1 MAKSSKWGT
10 VIPFASKEYTYLCM
24 LTILRES
31 NLASYITNL
40 SMKAYINDTSH
51 QEFHCS
57 LRLKN
62 SDNWY
67 NINNLYQKKKFQ
79 KMPGIPI
86 TFPLPYD
93 GKTWRN
99 YRDLMKRI
107 ILFRE
112 GFMRIEQT
120 SGLQAELP
128 HAERQ
133 VENIPMKRSQIVRS
147 LNQNKDITSR
157 KEVYEA
163 YGDFLLFT
171 EDSAE
176 EDSDWIPYLHLQ
188 EEVAQTLQIIN

>member
-31 NLASYITNL
+31 NIASYITNL

-93 GKTWRN
+93 GETWRN

-112 GFMRIEQT
+112 GFMRIEKT
-120 SGLQAELP
+120 HMTG
-128 HAERQ
+128 
-133 VENIPMKRSQIVRS
+133 VDDVPMKQSQIVRS
-147 LNQNKDITSR
+147 LNLYENKDITSR

-176 EDSDWIPYLHLQ
+176 KDSDWIPYLLLQ